1 MFVKNGLFAN
11 LHVRKCV
18 NQVCSREK
26 EGHASGGLPK
36 TDNPMNTPGVNLLRP
51 LKGLGKSS
59 TPGVNLLQAG

>member
-11 LHVRKCV
+11 LRVRKCV

-36 TDNPMNTPGVNLLRP
+36 TDYLC
-51 LKGLGKSS
+51 GLSGELFD
-59 TPGVNLLQAG
+59 GWCGGLFGGL